1 MKSSPK
7 QDRPHGSSRDAT
19 QKLLDWRIGRQEAL
33 DQLMPLVYDELHRLA
48 ERYLRRERPDHTLQP
63 TALVHEAYL
72 QLVDQANIRW
82 ENRAHFFGIAA
93 HLMRQIL
100 VQHARSHQRLKRGG
114 GERKLSLD
122 DTVGLSNDRDVDV
135 IALDDALTS
144 LAAISPQQSQI
155 VELRFFGGLTIE
167 ETAEVLGVSPMTVKN
182 KWNLA
187 RAWLYSQIKT
197 T

>member
-19 QKLLDWRIGRQEAL
+19 QKLLDWRSGRQEAL
-33 DQLMPLVYDELHRLA
+33 DQLMPLVYAELHRLA
-48 ERYLRRERPDHTLQP
+48 ERYLRRERRDHTLQP

-144 LAAISPQQSQI
+144 LAGISPQQSQI
-155 VELRFFGGLTIE
+155 IELRFFGGLTIE

-187 RAWLYSQIKT
+187 RAWLYSQMK
-197 T
+197 